1 MNDRTR
7 KALQLISKEDIT
19 DKQLVNLL
27 NNVKA
32 EALITEEDKELLVD
46 TIAKRLKVISPSKAK
61 VIFGDK
67 GTEAIEI
74 LTRVHDIISS
84 KHDLTKNVLKNGV
97 KTGGN
102 MMSGEA
108 YICFYLSYKNSD
120 QQGCALTYF
129 QESVETLP
137 QLFVKRYRTGKL
149 REEPEEFSFSTA
161 QFEEVAAL
169 YDNYLS
175 TLL

>member
-7 KALQLISKEDIT
+7 KTMQLISKEAIT

-32 EALITEEDKELLVD
+32 EILISEEDKEILVD
-46 TIAKRLKVISPSKAK
+46 AISKRLKVISPSKAK

-74 LTRVHDIISS
+74 LTKVHDIISS
-84 KHDLTKNVLKNGV
+84 KHDLTKNALKNGV

-102 MMSGEA
+102 MIAGDA

-137 QLFVKRYRTGKL
+137 QLLVKRYRTGKF
-149 REEPEEFSFSTA
+149 REEPEETSFATA
-161 QFEEVAAL
+161 EFEEVAAL
-169 YDNYLS
+169 YDSYLS
-175 TLL
+175 ALL